1 MLIRVTL
8 FCTQLRV
15 HAVPEDLSIYNEFNI
30 NGMEDTSVRV
40 VAQTPMTRYVID
52 GMDAAQDDTPSIME
66 PADISNR
73 TVGIILFWVVP
84 LLSLVCM
91 LIYIMEM
98 VTIRVYD
105 NHGLPEGMDSKQ
117 GRTRITPEDY
127 YQWIGKRQIE
137 ASNDD
142 THSLQPKNYMWT
154 WIGSAYLLLPFY

>member
-1 MLIRVTL
+1 MLLVAVLIWVSWQCSFMLAADTTHTVIMQKCMLIRVTL

-40 VAQTPMTRYVID
+40 VTQMPMARYVID
-52 GMDAAQDDTPSIME
+52 DMDAAQDDTPSIME

-98 VTIRVYD
+98 VTIRVYH
-105 NHGLPEGMDSKQ
+105 NHGLPEEWILNKGEPESRLRIITNGL
-117 GRTRITPEDY
+117 GRDR
-127 YQWIGKRQIE
+127 
-137 ASNDD
+137 
-142 THSLQPKNYMWT
+142 
-154 WIGSAYLLLPFY
+154 